1 MTISNY
7 HCFENTLIFRKQE
20 AILKALS
27 KVYLKVLVESGRMI
41 SVTSDLIKIGSLK
54 SDSSIFTF
62 DTQRGLDILLKRFLI
77 LVLQRYRPSQERCA
91 IARGYTRKH

>member
-41 SVTSDLIKIGSLK
+41 SVTSDLIKIGSL
-54 SDSSIFTF
+54 IH
-62 DTQRGLDILLKRFLI
+62 I
-77 LVLQRYRPSQERCA
+77 
-91 IARGYTRKH
+91 